1 MILQII
7 LLGIIF
13 FMLAKYI
20 HYIYIFNFLIT
31 LITVVYIVN
40 RQESPEFKIV
50 WIAFMCLLPIFGIC
64 YYLFIEL
71 NPKLKRIDK
80 DVQKIIADTAYLLD
94 DDGAM
99 LEKIEYNAPK
109 YAGII
114 NFLQKQRPYPVYDQ
128 TDVEY
133 YKDGGIAFEA
143 IKTALKKAK
152 EFIFLEYFIIAPGKL
167 LDEIIEI
174 LKEKAASGVE
184 IRLMYDGFSY
194 AKALSYK
201 FPEQMKEYG
210 IKVNVIEPFSP
221 FLSSDQIY
229 RDHRKIAVIDGEVAF
244 TGGFNIADEYVNWTS
259 PFGHWKD
266 VGVRISGDGVKTY
279 TVIFLQNWHLDGS
292 KEKDIW
298 EEYIKINTM
307 NEQTDNDIINE
318 GFVVPYADSP
328 KVSKQIG
335 EQIYLDILN
344 LAKDYVWIMTPYLIL
359 GNDILKALIYAAD
372 RGVDV
377 KIIIPHIPDKKVP
390 FLIAKSF
397 YPELIKSG
405 INIYEYSPGFVHA
418 KLFVSDD
425 KIATI
430 GSYNLDYRSFYLNYE
445 VGALLIDCPA
455 IKDINEDYGNTLK
468 ECKKM
473 SMQDYESMPLISKI
487 LGKTLRM
494 FGPLM

>member
-1 MILQII
+1 MKSQNINFGQKLSKSIINRNFIIVFLLILQII

-152 EFIFLEYFIIAPGKL
+152 KFIFLE
-167 LDEIIEI
+167 D
-174 LKEKAASGVE
+174 
-184 IRLMYDGFSY
+184 
-194 AKALSYK
+194 
-201 FPEQMKEYG
+201 
-210 IKVNVIEPFSP
+210 
-221 FLSSDQIY
+221 
-229 RDHRKIAVIDGEVAF
+229 RK
-244 TGGFNIADEYVNWTS
+244 S
-259 PFGHWKD
+259 
-266 VGVRISGDGVKTY
+266 
-279 TVIFLQNWHLDGS
+279 
-292 KEKDIW
+292 
-298 EEYIKINTM
+298 
-307 NEQTDNDIINE
+307 
-318 GFVVPYADSP
+318 VV
-328 KVSKQIG
+328 
-335 EQIYLDILN
+335 
-344 LAKDYVWIMTPYLIL
+344 
-359 GNDILKALIYAAD
+359 
-372 RGVDV
+372 
-377 KIIIPHIPDKKVP
+377 
-390 FLIAKSF
+390 
-397 YPELIKSG
+397 
-405 INIYEYSPGFVHA
+405 
-418 KLFVSDD
+418 
-425 KIATI
+425 
-430 GSYNLDYRSFYLNYE
+430 
-445 VGALLIDCPA
+445 
-455 IKDINEDYGNTLK
+455 
-468 ECKKM
+468 
-473 SMQDYESMPLISKI
+473 
-487 LGKTLRM
+487 
-494 FGPLM
+494 